1 VIEITFYGRKMIS
14 SKKYPPAYSFLVA
27 YFVQSYVKQ
36 EIAGCS
42 QMVSCE
48 GSEGKKYFLILN

>member
-1 VIEITFYGRKMIS
+1 MIS